1 LKNDARW
8 PILAGMRTTL
18 PLALLVFLT
27 SACSDLGPLG
37 VDDSGDGTGGPLDV
51 TEAVFDLTVLKRL
64 EGPATYIDAGFL
76 DGDVPESV
84 GIIYEG
90 NQAHRHRVLT
100 DAFLRLEKEGTFV
113 FNASFSSY
121 IITAGFD
128 EGPSQVCTATVRG
141 SYERGDV
148 TVTLSPDGSEETYQL
163 VLDAQSDLRML
174 TFPVTCTRT
183 EGLSLIEADILLEG
197 LIFRIRG

>member
-1 LKNDARW
+1 
-8 PILAGMRTTL
+8 MRATL
-18 PLALLVFLT
+18 PIAILLLF

-37 VDDSGDGTGGPLDV
+37 PDDHGDGSGGPLDV

-64 EGPATYIDAGFL
+64 DGPATYIDAGFL
-76 DGDVPESV
+76 DGEIPESV

-90 NQAHRHRVLT
+90 NQAFRHRVLT
-100 DAFLRLEKEGTFV
+100 DAFLRLEKEGAFV
-113 FNASFSSY
+113 FSASFSSY

-141 SYERGDV
+141 TYERGDV
-148 TVTLSPDGSEETYQL
+148 TVTLSPEGTDETYQL

-183 EGLSLIEADILLEG
+183 EGSSLIEADILLEG
-197 LIFRIRG
+197 LVFRIRG